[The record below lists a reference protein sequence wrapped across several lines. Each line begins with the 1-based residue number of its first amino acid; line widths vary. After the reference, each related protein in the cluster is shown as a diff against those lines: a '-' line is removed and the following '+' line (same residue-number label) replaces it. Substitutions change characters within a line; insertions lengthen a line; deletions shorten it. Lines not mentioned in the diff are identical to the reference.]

1 MPSSP
6 PNKAAL
12 SAAAVTKRF
21 GGLVAVDSMSFE
33 LTENEVLGLIGPNG
47 SGKTTMMHLI
57 SGALKPTSGQ
67 IRLYGDDI
75 THCPAH
81 EIATRGVARTFQI
94 VRMLP
99 TLTVLENVAAGGVFG
114 HSRRWGRELE
124 DHAHGMLQRVGL
136 QAAADTPVTALTY
149 IDQKR
154 VELARA
160 LASDPKVLLLDE
172 WLAGLNP
179 TELKTGIAL
188 IEQLRAEGRTIIIV
202 EHVMDAIRSL
212 CDRCVVMNTGAK
224 IAEGTPKEVL
234 ADAEVIRAYLG
245 DADA

>member
-1 MPSSP
+1 MGCNPGSRACCSAKKTASPSSP

-94 VRMLP
+94 VRMVP
-99 TLTVLENVAAGGVFG
+99 TLTVLENGGAGG
-114 HSRRWGRELE
+114 
-124 DHAHGMLQRVGL
+124 A
-136 QAAADTPVTALTY
+136 
-149 IDQKR
+149 
-154 VELARA
+154 
-160 LASDPKVLLLDE
+160 
-172 WLAGLNP
+172 
-179 TELKTGIAL
+179 
-188 IEQLRAEGRTIIIV
+188 
-202 EHVMDAIRSL
+202 
-212 CDRCVVMNTGAK
+212 
-224 IAEGTPKEVL
+224 
-234 ADAEVIRAYLG
+234 
-245 DADA
+245 